1 MAKNTFNLSN
11 NVAPDLCMAAMT
23 FHTWIRGQKGCYGA
37 SFKQDLNTQC
47 QVTAEFESGWIELLI
62 DWSPRQLEKDH
73 QIFVSAE
80 SDKGFLVDPY
90 SLTHFLN
97 KYNFLNLDK
106 LTEALER
113 VTKDQLLTKDGSDIK
128 KNSLIQ
134 EKGVKQ

>member
-37 SFKQDLNTQC
+37 SFKQDLNTEC
-47 QVTAEFESGWIELLI
+47 RVRADFESGWIELSI

-73 QIFVSAE
+73 QIFISAE
-80 SDKGFLVDPY
+80 SDEGYLAIPY
-90 SLTHFLN
+90 SLSDFLN
-97 KYNFLNLDK
+97 KYNFIDLDK
-106 LTEALER
+106 LTETLEK
-113 VTKDQLLTKDGSDIK
+113 VAKDQLLNKDGSDIK

-134 EKGVKQ
+134 EKGARQ